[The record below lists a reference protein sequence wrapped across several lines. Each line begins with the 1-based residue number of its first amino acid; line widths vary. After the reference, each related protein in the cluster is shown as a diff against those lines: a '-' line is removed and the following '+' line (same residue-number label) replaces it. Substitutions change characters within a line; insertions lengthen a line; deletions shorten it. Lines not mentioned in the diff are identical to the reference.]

1 MKVGKFAR
9 YKSLKHRGFTLVEI
23 LLAIAMSSIVVSAA
37 GYAIVFVSKKNQV
50 SELQSVR
57 RIELNR
63 ALDFIADDVREASSV
78 RGNEDSPA
86 DTRLQIIKADNSVV
100 EYYYDPVASSDVWS
114 GPGVIRRKEGDSPAE
129 VLVDGIASDISSLS
143 GTGCSGDDN
152 LIAIPN
158 TGFVVCINSAFR
170 TADLALYGRLNVE
183 DKASLSEEDF
193 LIVATKFVTRNAPPP
208 QRCIIPD
215 LVGKTKTEAQDLW
228 DTAGFINNLNLI
240 GTDDEIAIQGL
251 PANSVQDCSN
261 TTMDAGDDDDICT
274 VPNYD
279 NGSTTISSA
288 YSNWNSSDFT
298 GSFTANG
305 FEIDSSTDLSTINRT
320 IESQALSPQPF
331 QNNGT
336 EVICTASIKVT
347 EETCTVPDVTGKLEL
362 LAIAELTAAGF
373 TNIDKEVR
381 AGIINFTVD
390 YQSPTAGETI
400 FCSAPVT
407 IGEPKCTV
415 PEFRGTNSDNRAT
428 LWSSAQFTGTLTYTG
443 PANTNLTWQS
453 IAPGTI
459 EFCDADIEVKPA
471 ATCTIDPD
479 LLVGQNVSTAQSN
492 WSSAGFYADTFD
504 STEVA
509 SGANIAGFEFR
520 DPISG
525 DVMTETLNADGEY
538 EIDCG
543 TLIKVDDQVCTVPI
557 MERTGVADPAK
568 ISLST
573 ARTRW
578 TGAGFP
584 AGNLIEEKFLSTT
597 DVVNAQSIAAGTDL
611 ICSSSV
617 TITGTGCVV
626 PDLVG
631 KTASTVQSIWTGAGF
646 TTTLGSSLTGWHNGS
661 TLNVSNNLSS
671 TSWNTFT
678 TFGQTPTRGDL
689 RACTATGTVSNNAP
703 TNVTASLTSAN
714 ASNNVTEYTVNITWD
729 FSLSAGRY
737 YVFTCES
744 NNKNQTCNPTVNRS
758 DIENSTSIVRFNGN
772 PIFTDKQ
779 ATHIFTTSSTNK
791 QRCYTVVA
799 RNISGDSLTPQ
810 SIVTTTPKS
819 CIVY

>member
-1 MKVGKFAR
+1 MKVGKLAR
-9 YKSLKHRGFTLVEI
+9 HNSLKHRGFTLVEI

-37 GYAIVFVSKKNQV
+37 GYAIVFVSKKNQI

-63 ALDFIADDVREASSV
+63 ALDFIADDVREATEV
-78 RGNEDSPA
+78 QGTTEDGTVVKDKDEIPRA
-86 DTRLQIIKADNSVV
+86 TYLKVIKSTETVF
-100 EYYYDPVASSDVWS
+100 YYYDEVASENVWA
-114 GPGVIRRKEGDSPAE
+114 GPGVIRRWVGENPPANPKAGE
-129 VLVDGIASDISSLS
+129 VLVDGIAGDTSSLEGVGCNLTNEE
-143 GTGCSGDDN
+143 GTD
-152 LIAIPN
+152 IPISN
-158 TGFVVCINSAFR
+158 GNAGFIVCINSAFR

-183 DKASLSEEDF
+183 DKASLSAEDF

-215 LVGKTKTEAQDLW
+215 LVGITKTEAQTLW
-228 DTAGFINNLNLI
+228 ETAGFGLSNLTLI

-251 PANSVQDCSN
+251 PPNSVQDCTN

-279 NGSTTISSA
+279 NGSTTIRSA
-288 YSNWNSSDFT
+288 YSNWDGSDFT
-298 GSFTANG
+298 GSFTAKG
-305 FEIDSSTDLSTINRT
+305 FEIDSSTDLSTIDRT
-320 IESQALSPQPF
+320 IESQAFSPQPF

-336 EVICTASIKVT
+336 EIICTASIEVT
-347 EETCTVPDVTGKLEL
+347 EETCTVPDVIGESN
-362 LAIAELTAAGF
+362 TAATTTLNTAGF
-373 TNIDKEVR
+373 TSINEEVR
-381 AGIINFTVD
+381 SGITSFTVD
-390 YQSPTAGETI
+390 YQSPTAGEII

-415 PEFRGTNSDNRAT
+415 PEFRGTNSDDRAT
-428 LWSSAQFTGTLTYTG
+428 TWSDAQFTGTLTYTG

-492 WSSAGFYADTFD
+492 WNSAGFYADTFD

-543 TLIKVDDQVCTVPI
+543 TLIKVDDQVCTVPT

-584 AGNLIEEKFLSTT
+584 TANLIENKFLSDT
-597 DVVNAQSIAAGTDL
+597 DLVTAQSISAGTDL

-617 TITGTGCVV
+617 IITGTGCVV

-631 KTASTVQSIWTGAGF
+631 KTVATAESIWTGAGF
-646 TTTLGSSLTGWHNGS
+646 FATNFGSSLTGLGVSDADWNG
-661 TLNVSNNLSS
+661 
-671 TSWNTFT
+671 FT
-678 TFGQTPTRGDL
+678 TFAQAPTRGDL
-689 RACTATGTVSNNAP
+689 RACTATGNVYNNAP
-703 TNVTASLTSAN
+703 TNVSASLELGRGSP
-714 ASNNVTEYTVNITWD
+714 YP
-729 FSLSAGRY
+729 SLG
-737 YVFTCES
+737 
-744 NNKNQTCNPTVNRS
+744 
-758 DIENSTSIVRFNGN
+758 
-772 PIFTDKQ
+772 
-779 ATHIFTTSSTNK
+779 
-791 QRCYTVVA
+791 
-799 RNISGDSLTPQ
+799 
-810 SIVTTTPKS
+810 
-819 CIVY
+819 